1 MTEIFQRTQKVKD
14 KFNHG
19 CFVLKIMPR
28 VQYVNH
34 YFHNKNQVMLLKPKN
49 EKKSSFQPL
58 RLSTS
63 EVTKG

>member
-19 CFVLKIMPR
+19 CFVLKKMPR

-34 YFHNKNQVMLLKPKN
+34 YFHNKNQVMLLKPKK
-49 EKKSSFQPL
+49 EKKSSFQP
-58 RLSTS
+58 
-63 EVTKG
+63 